1 MIRYRSLACTN
12 HHKIRGDKVM
22 RKYFNKLKKII
33 LKNQFGKSL
42 RISVVGLILCLFS
55 IILIV
60 IKICTIRM
68 KKYSSK
74 KKKRVSE
81 LSITPMQYDSLDKF
95 IKK

>member
-1 MIRYRSLACTN
+1 MIRLVT
-12 HHKIRGDKVM
+12 
-22 RKYFNKLKKII
+22 
-33 LKNQFGKSL
+33 
-42 RISVVGLILCLFS
+42 VVLLS

-60 IKICTIRM
+60 NKICTIRM

-95 IKK
+95 MKK